1 MGQRVDS
8 ANIGVEAVGEAK
20 IDDPI
25 NGTERNRGLRPI
37 SSERI
42 EPLTPA
48 ACKDDGQDFHGNP
61 SIKLGCDRFRGRS
74 IPSSRCT
81 TQILLYM
88 EECLT
93 RMITVM
99 EIIELNSIFEVHRS
113 RLSTAILFRQQE
125 TPRYLPGGG
134 MRHRVPACPGLSR
147 GMSPHMSVAQ
157 GTTPACGRQGRGGS
171 RPCNRLYI
179 SRKPAFW
186 AESFTKKR
194 IRRSTVPGE

>member
-25 NGTERNRGLRPI
+25 NSTEGNRGLRPI

-48 ACKDDGQDFHGNP
+48 ACKDDGQDFHGCP
-61 SIKLGCDRFRGRS
+61 SIKLGCDRSRGWP

-99 EIIELNSIFEVHRS
+99 EIIKLNSIFEVHRS
-113 RLSTAILFRQQE
+113 RFRDLLFNIEAR
-125 TPRYLPGGG
+125 RFY
-134 MRHRVPACPGLSR
+134 S
-147 GMSPHMSVAQ
+147 
-157 GTTPACGRQGRGGS
+157 GS
-171 RPCNRLYI
+171 RRPPDTYREEECAI
-179 SRKPAFW
+179 
-186 AESFTKKR
+186 
-194 IRRSTVPGE
+194 V